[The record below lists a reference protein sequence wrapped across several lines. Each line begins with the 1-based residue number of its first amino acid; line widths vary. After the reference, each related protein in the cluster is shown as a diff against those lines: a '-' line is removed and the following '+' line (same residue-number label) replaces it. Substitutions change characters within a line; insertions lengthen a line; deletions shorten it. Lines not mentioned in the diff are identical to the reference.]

1 MLAAANDKI
10 KAMIPAPERGWM
22 SHVKIR
28 TSSDRDESTK
38 GLHGSTDPGVRRA
51 YSFTVSR
58 FVVWNWTN
66 TNSGPL
72 FRALESTVERE
83 RSV

>member
-10 KAMIPAPERGWM
+10 KAMIPPRERSSM
-22 SHVKIR
+22 SHVKTR
-28 TSSDRDESTK
+28 TSSDRDENAK
-38 GLHGSTDPGVRRA
+38 GMHGCTDPGVRRA
-51 YSFTVSR
+51 AAFTVSR

-72 FRALESTVERE
+72 FGAPESTVGGECR
-83 RSV
+83 V